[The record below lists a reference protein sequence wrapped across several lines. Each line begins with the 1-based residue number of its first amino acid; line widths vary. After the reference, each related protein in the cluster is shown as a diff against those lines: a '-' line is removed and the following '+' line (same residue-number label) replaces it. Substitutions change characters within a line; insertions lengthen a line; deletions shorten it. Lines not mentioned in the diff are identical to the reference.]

1 VPELFVIQ
9 NPAAG
14 MRSPERLR
22 RRIESALATRGVTYE
37 HEYTKA
43 PGHGTE
49 LVRQALAEGFRRV
62 LVVGGDGTA
71 LEAICVLAG
80 SEVALALLPVG
91 TGNQLAAN
99 LGVPKHLGRSIDVA
113 LNGGVRRID
122 VGVINGRPFSSMAG
136 AGFDAKV
143 VGPEAQL
150 KRRLGYLAYVHA
162 ATVAALSPKV
172 ATLRVSVDGE
182 AVVGR
187 GVGVEV
193 ANMPALTVPGLRR
206 PVPIIPGGRMDDGK
220 LDGCLL
226 AAETTRDCLTALGC
240 ILTRRYEQSS
250 RLLYFSGRKI
260 VVEADPPLPVQ
271 ADGEQLGMT
280 PFTATVWPGALS
292 VMVPAR

>member
-22 RRIESALATRGVTYE
+22 RRIESALATRGIAYV

-49 LVRQALAEGFRRV
+49 LVRQALADGFQRV

-71 LEAICVLAG
+71 LEAVSVLAG
-80 SEVALALLPVG
+80 SEATLALLPVG

-99 LGVPKHLGRSIDVA
+99 LGVPKRLGRSIDVA

-136 AGFDAKV
+136 AGYDAKV
-143 VGPEAQL
+143 VGPEPYL

-162 ATVAALSPKV
+162 ATVAALSPKPV
-172 ATLRVSVDGE
+172 TLRVSVDGE
-182 AVVGR
+182 LLVAR
-187 GVGVEV
+187 GIGVEV
-193 ANMPALTVPGLRR
+193 ANMPGLTVPGLRHLIS
-206 PVPIIPGGRMDDGK
+206 IIPGARMDDGK

-226 AAETTRDCLTALGC
+226 AAETTRDCFTALGC
-240 ILTRRYEQSS
+240 IVTRRYERSS
-250 RLLYFSGRKI
+250 SLLYFSGRKI
-260 VVEADPPLPVQ
+260 TVEADPPLPVQ

-280 PFTATVWPGALS
+280 PFTAMVWPAALS
-292 VMVPAR
+292 VMVPSR